1 MLVKHLFDGH
11 NVLLTLVAEDLVLTD
26 QEFDELIERVDLL
39 ELNEGKILDEGGELL
54 LLSQEGAVLKVA
66 D

>member
-1 MLVKHLFDGH
+1 M
-11 NVLLTLVAEDLVLTD
+11 LTLVAEDLVLTD

>member
-11 NVLLTLVAEDLVLTD
+11 NVLLTLVAEDLILTD

-39 ELNEGKILDEGGELL
+39 ELNEGKILDKGGEFL
-54 LLSQEGAVLKVA
+54 LLSQEGAILKVA